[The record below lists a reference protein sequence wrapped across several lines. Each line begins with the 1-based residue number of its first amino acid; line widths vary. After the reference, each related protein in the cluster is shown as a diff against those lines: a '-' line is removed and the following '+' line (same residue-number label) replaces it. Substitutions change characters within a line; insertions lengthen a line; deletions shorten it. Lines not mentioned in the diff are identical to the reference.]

1 MSTELLL
8 LALLETI
15 AMVVASSIAAVILG
29 LPLGIALFA
38 TKPKQFWAN
47 KTVHFILS
55 LIINVGRSI
64 PFIILMIAIIPLTK
78 LLTGSSIG
86 MFAAMVPLS
95 LAAAPFFARIVE
107 LALLEVPY
115 GLIETG
121 YALGANPLQII
132 IKILLPESMASMI
145 SGFTLT
151 VVNLVGYS
159 AMAGAIGA
167 GGLGALA
174 YNYGYLR
181 FDTPVM
187 LSTLVVLIILVQ
199 IIQGIGDYVVNKIFH
214 R

>member
-8 LALLETI
+8 FALLETI